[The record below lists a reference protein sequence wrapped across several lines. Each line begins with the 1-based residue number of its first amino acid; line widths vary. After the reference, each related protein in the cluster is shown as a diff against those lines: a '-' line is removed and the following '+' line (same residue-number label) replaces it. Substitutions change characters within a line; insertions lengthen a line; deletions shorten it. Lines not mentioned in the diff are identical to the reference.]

1 MCHRAPNHI
10 WFLLLLAHGSAVT
23 LTARQHCA
31 MLLYWLFTTFI
42 FIFGECKPKSIWYH
56 SWRRNRVIRRSVFPD
71 VPDLVSAGRHEL
83 RLLEKLRN
91 ELSNYNRYERPAE
104 DDNDALKVEL
114 GLTLQQIIDVVSGR
128 V

>member
-1 MCHRAPNHI
+1 M
-10 WFLLLLAHGSAVT
+10 
-23 LTARQHCA
+23 
-31 MLLYWLFTTFI
+31 
-42 FIFGECKPKSIWYH
+42 
-56 SWRRNRVIRRSVFPD
+56 
-71 VPDLVSAGRHEL
+71 SAGRHEL